1 MELNSIEVL
10 IRLLFAHIV
19 ADFILQPKWMVDK
32 KRAKKRRIHLL
43 HGFIQALAA
52 YIAVWN
58 WDAWYVLPVL
68 LISHPLIDYWKV
80 ARKERLCPFIADQCI
95 HLFILFVLWI
105 AVTNQFEQIMQFM
118 GQWLI
123 NKDFWIILTGYLLI
137 LKPTS
142 IFLYLFTKRWKKG
155 NDKPDSLQD
164 AGKWIGYLERFLI
177 LTFILMGVMQGIG
190 FLLAAKSVFRFGS
203 LNDGKELRNTE
214 YILIG
219 TLASFV
225 IAISIGLI
233 MSKAILCQI

>member
-1 MELNSIEVL
+1 MELNSVELL
-10 IRLLFAHIV
+10 IRLIFAHIV

-32 KRAKKRRIHLL
+32 KKNKNRLIHIL
-43 HGFIQALAA
+43 HGAIQGLAV

-58 WDAWYVLPVL
+58 FKAWYVFFVL
-68 LISHPLIDYWKV
+68 LISHLCIDYWKV
-80 ARKERLCPFIADQCI
+80 TKKERLCSFIVDQCL
-95 HLFILFVLWI
+95 HLFVIILLWI
-105 AVTNQFEQIMQFM
+105 FVTNQSEEAVQFI
-118 GQWLI
+118 GQCLV
-123 NKDFWIILTGYLLI
+123 NKNFWIILTGYLFVF
-137 LKPTS
+137 KPTS

-155 NDKPDSLQD
+155 NDKSGSLQD

-225 IAISIGLI
+225 IAILIGLVMAKSI
-233 MSKAILCQI
+233 SY